1 MLNQYSRLEFVLG
14 PDALVTLRTK
24 RVAIFGIGGVG
35 GSVVEALARC
45 GVGTID
51 LIDDDKI
58 CLTNINRQVL
68 ATRRTVGKYKV
79 DVAEERIHD
88 IDPTIV
94 VNKYKMFY
102 LPDKE
107 LVKKPAAE
115 KTAGEM
121 EEAAESA
128 SAQAKAGLPDGGGE
142 STGVSAQSE
151 GVHDGTA
158 AEQTAPL
165 TERVAEELAAAGQ
178 EAAVPDMLDFAKWD
192 YVVDAI
198 DTVTGKLGIIL
209 EAQRVGV
216 PVISCMG
223 CGNRLDPTK
232 LTVCDIYE
240 TKTDPLARVMRY
252 ELRKRGVK
260 QLTVVYSTE
269 PAIRP
274 MDVDNSCLYHC
285 ICPPGTTRR
294 CTERRDIPGSTAFV
308 PPAAGMIA
316 ASVIV
321 RELTDFDPGDRVK
334 GGQKNPKNQKIR
346 DNQKRQREKQR
357 KQQDNQRK

>member
-14 PDALVTLRTK
+14 PDALATLRTK

-45 GVGTID
+45 GVGTMD

-102 LPDKE
+102 LPDRE
-107 LVKKPAAE
+107 LVKKPAA
-115 KTAGEM
+115 
-121 EEAAESA
+121 
-128 SAQAKAGLPDGGGE
+128 D
-142 STGVSAQSE
+142 
-151 GVHDGTA
+151 
-158 AEQTAPL
+158 QTAPL

-178 EAAVPDMLDFAKWD
+178 EAAVPDMLDFARWD

-260 QLTVVYSTE
+260 HLTVVYSTE

>member
-14 PDALVTLRTK
+14 PDALATLRTK

-45 GVGTID
+45 GVGTMD

-79 DVAEERIHD
+79 DVAEERIH
-88 IDPTIV
+88 
-94 VNKYKMFY
+94 
-102 LPDKE
+102 
-107 LVKKPAAE
+107 
-115 KTAGEM
+115 
-121 EEAAESA
+121 EAA
-128 SAQAKAGLPDGGGE
+128 D
-142 STGVSAQSE
+142 
-151 GVHDGTA
+151 
-158 AEQTAPL
+158 QTAPL

-178 EAAVPDMLDFAKWD
+178 EAAVPDMLDFARWD

-260 QLTVVYSTE
+260 HLTVVYSTE